1 MGSVRASEMTFTETE
16 RVTMG
21 RPAREAIRDQA
32 EKMGARRVFILASDT
47 LRTKTDEIAAIEREL
62 GERHAADRKSVV

>member
-21 RPAREAIRDQA
+21 LPAREAIRDQA
-32 EKMGARRVFILASDT
+32 EKMGARRVFIL
-47 LRTKTDEIAAIEREL
+47 
-62 GERHAADRKSVV
+62 DRKSVV